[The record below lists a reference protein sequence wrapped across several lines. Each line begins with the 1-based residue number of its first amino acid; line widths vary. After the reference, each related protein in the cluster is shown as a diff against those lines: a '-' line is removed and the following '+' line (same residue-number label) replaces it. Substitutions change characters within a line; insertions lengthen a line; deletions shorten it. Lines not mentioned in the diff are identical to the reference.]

1 VTLLFRRTEA
11 LEAQIDAL
19 LDAISEGTLVFQQ
32 GIADYLQKDA
42 ERFEQRL
49 KAIAT
54 FESKADALRREI
66 ETRLYR
72 ESLIP
77 DHRGDVLGLL
87 ENIDNVIDEA
97 KKTLHQFAVERP
109 EVPADLTGDFLELAK
124 AGVDAAQHLVSAVR
138 AFFRDITAVPDH
150 IHKVY
155 FYEKEADR
163 LADRLK
169 RKIFTRDDLDLA
181 HKIHLRYFCLHVE
194 TLSDRAEEVADR
206 LAIYTIKRTL

>member
-1 VTLLFRRTEA
+1 MTVLFRRTRA
-11 LEAQIDAL
+11 LEAQIDQL
-19 LDAISEGTLVFQQ
+19 LDAISQGCLVFEQ
-32 GIADYLQKDA
+32 GIADYLRPDPEQ
-42 ERFEQRL
+42 FEKRL
-49 KAIAT
+49 SAIGDY
-54 FESKADALRREI
+54 EHKADALRREI

-97 KKTLHQFAVERP
+97 KKTLAQFAVERP
-109 EVPADLTGDFLELAK
+109 EIPADLSPLYLELAH
-124 AGVDAAQHLVSAVR
+124 AGVEAAQHLVSAVR

-155 FYEKEADR
+155 FYEQEADR

-169 RKIFTRDDLDLA
+169 RRIFAENLELA
-181 HKIHLRYFCLHVE
+181 RKIHLRYFCLHVE
-194 TLSDRAEEVADR
+194 NVSDRAEDVADR
-206 LAIYTIKRTL
+206 LSIYTIKRTI

>member
-1 VTLLFRRTEA
+1 MTLLFRRTRA
-11 LEAQIDAL
+11 LEAQIDEL

-49 KAIAT
+49 KAIAA

-109 EVPADLTGDFLELAK
+109 DVPADLTGEYLDLAK

-169 RKIFTRDDLDLA
+169 RKIFARDDLDLA
-181 HKIHLRYFCLHVE
+181 RKIHLRYFCLHVE

>member
-1 VTLLFRRTEA
+1 MPLLFRRTRA
-11 LEAQIDAL
+11 LEAQIDQL
-19 LDAISEGTLVFQQ
+19 LDAISEGCLVFGQ
-32 GIADYLQKDA
+32 GIEDYLRPDP

-49 KAIAT
+49 HAVGE
-54 FESKADALRREI
+54 FEHKADALRREI
-66 ETRLYR
+66 ETRLYT

-97 KKTLHQFAVERP
+97 KKTLSQFAVERP
-109 EVPADLTGDFLELAK
+109 EIPGDLAPDYLELAR
-124 AGVDAAQHLVSAVR
+124 ASVESAQHIVSAVR

-169 RKIFTRDDLDLA
+169 RKIFARDLELA
-181 HKIHLRYFCLHVE
+181 RKIHLRYFCLHVE
-194 TLSDRAEEVADR
+194 TVSDRAEDVADR
-206 LAIYTIKRTL
+206 LSIYTIKRTI

>member
-1 VTLLFRRTEA
+1 MTLLFRRTRA
-11 LEAQIDAL
+11 LEAQIDQL
-19 LDAISEGTLVFQQ
+19 LDAISEGCLVFEQ
-32 GIADYLQKDA
+32 GIADYLRPDPEQ
-42 ERFEQRL
+42 FEQRL
-49 KAIAT
+49 RAVAE
-54 FESKADALRREI
+54 FEHKADALRREI

-97 KKTLHQFAVERP
+97 KKTLAQFAVERP
-109 EVPADLTGDFLELAK
+109 EIPADLAPDYLELAH
-124 AGVDAAQHLVSAVR
+124 AGGQSAQHLVSAVR
-138 AFFRDITAVPDH
+138 SFFRDITAVPDH
-150 IHKVY
+150 VHKVY

-169 RKIFTRDDLDLA
+169 RRIFARDLELA

-194 TLSDRAEEVADR
+194 MVSDRAEDVADR

>member
-1 VTLLFRRTEA
+1 MPLLFRRTRA
-11 LEAQIDAL
+11 LESQIDVL
-19 LDAISEGTLVFQQ
+19 LDAISEGCLVFEQ
-32 GIADYLQKDA
+32 GVADYLKGDLDQFEVRLRA
-42 ERFEQRL
+42 IGEYER
-49 KAIAT
+49 
-54 FESKADALRREI
+54 KADELRREI

-97 KKTLHQFAVERP
+97 KKTLGQFAVEHP
-109 EVPADLTGDFLELAK
+109 EIPADLAPDYLELAH
-124 AGVDAAQHLVSAVR
+124 AGVQGAQSLVLAVR
-138 AFFRDITAVPDH
+138 AFFRDTAAVSDH

-163 LADRLK
+163 IADRLK
-169 RKIFTRDDLDLA
+169 RSIFTREIDLA

-194 TLSDRAEEVADR
+194 TLSDRAEDVADR
-206 LAIYTIKRTL
+206 LSIYTIKRTI

>member
-1 VTLLFRRTEA
+1 MTLLFRRTAA
-11 LEAQIDAL
+11 LEAQIDEL

-32 GIADYLQKDA
+32 GIADFLQKDA

-109 EVPADLTGDFLELAK
+109 DVPADLTGDYLELSK

-163 LADRLK
+163 IADRLK
-169 RKIFTRDDLDLA
+169 RKIFSRADLDLA
-181 HKIHLRYFCLHVE
+181 RKIHLRYFCLHVE

>member
-1 VTLLFRRTEA
+1 MTLLFRRTRA
-11 LEAQIDAL
+11 LEAQIDEL

-32 GIADYLQKDA
+32 GIADYLQKDV

-109 EVPADLTGDFLELAK
+109 EVPADVTSDFLELAK

>member
-1 VTLLFRRTEA
+1 MTLLFRRTRA
-11 LEAQIDAL
+11 LEAQIDEL

-32 GIADYLQKDA
+32 GIADYLQKDV

-49 KAIAT
+49 KAIAV

-109 EVPADLTGDFLELAK
+109 VVPADLTGEFLDLAK
-124 AGVDAAQHLVSAVR
+124 AGVEAAQHLVSAVR

>member
-1 VTLLFRRTEA
+1 MTLLFRRTRA
-11 LEAQIDAL
+11 IEAQIDGL

-32 GIADYLQKDA
+32 GIADYLQKNE
-42 ERFEQRL
+42 ERFQQHL
-49 KAIAT
+49 MAIAE
-54 FESKADALRREI
+54 FERKADGLRREI

-97 KKTLHQFAVERP
+97 KKTLNQFAVERP
-109 EVPADLTGDFLELAK
+109 DVPADLASDYLELAK
-124 AGVDAAQHLVSAVR
+124 AGVEGAQHLVSAVR

-169 RKIFTRDDLDLA
+169 RRIFAMDLDLA

-194 TLSDRAEEVADR
+194 TLSDRAEDVADR
-206 LAIYTIKRTL
+206 LSIYTIKRTI

>member
-1 VTLLFRRTEA
+1 VTLLFRRTAA
-11 LEAQIDAL
+11 LEAQIDEL

-32 GIADYLQKDA
+32 GIENFLQKDT

-109 EVPADLTGDFLELAK
+109 DVPADLTGDFLELAK

>member
-1 VTLLFRRTEA
+1 MTLLFKRTRA
-11 LEAQIDAL
+11 LEAQIDEL

-32 GIADYLQKDA
+32 GIEDYLLKDG

-49 KAIAT
+49 RAIAD
-54 FESKADALRREI
+54 FERNADALRREI

-97 KKTLHQFAVERP
+97 KKTLNQFAVERP
-109 EVPADLTGDFLELAK
+109 EIPADLTADYLDLAK
-124 AGVDAAQHLVSAVR
+124 ASVAAAQHLVSAAR

-169 RKIFTRDDLDLA
+169 RKIFSRDLDLA

-194 TLSDRAEEVADR
+194 NLSDRAEEVADR

>member
-1 VTLLFRRTEA
+1 MTLLFRRTRA
-11 LEAQIDAL
+11 LEAQIDQL
-19 LDAISEGTLVFQQ
+19 LDAISEGCLVFEQ
-32 GIADYLQKDA
+32 GIADYLRPDLEQ
-42 ERFEQRL
+42 FEKRL
-49 KAIAT
+49 VAIADY
-54 FESKADALRREI
+54 EHKADALRREI

-97 KKTLHQFAVERP
+97 KKTLAQFAVERP
-109 EVPADLTGDFLELAK
+109 EIPSDLAPDYLELAR
-124 AGVDAAQHLVSAVR
+124 AGTQAAQHLVSAVR
-138 AFFRDITAVPDH
+138 AFFRDLTVVPDH

-169 RKIFTRDDLDLA
+169 RRIFSMDVELA
-181 HKIHLRYFCLHVE
+181 RKIHLRYFCLHVE
-194 TLSDRAEEVADR
+194 NISDRAEEVADR
-206 LAIYTIKRTL
+206 LSIYTIKRTI

>member
-1 VTLLFRRTEA
+1 MTILFRRTRA
-11 LEAQIDAL
+11 LEAQIDEL

-32 GIADYLQKDA
+32 GIADYLQKDE
-42 ERFEQRL
+42 ERFQQHL
-49 KAIAT
+49 KAIAV

-97 KKTLHQFAVERP
+97 KKTLNQFSVERP
-109 EVPADLTGDFLELAK
+109 EIPADLASDYLELAK
-124 AGVDAAQHLVSAVR
+124 QGVEAAQHLVSAVR

-169 RKIFTRDDLDLA
+169 RRIFAADIDLA

-206 LAIYTIKRTL
+206 LAIYTIKRTI

>member
-1 VTLLFRRTEA
+1 MTLLFRRTRA
-11 LEAQIDAL
+11 LEAQIDEL

-32 GIADYLQKDA
+32 GIADYLQKDV

-49 KAIAT
+49 KAIAV

-109 EVPADLTGDFLELAK
+109 DVPADLTADFLDLAK

>member
-1 VTLLFRRTEA
+1 MTLLFRRTRA
-11 LEAQIDAL
+11 IEAQIDGL

-32 GIADYLQKDA
+32 GIADYLQKNE
-42 ERFEQRL
+42 ERFQQHL
-49 KAIAT
+49 VAIAE
-54 FESKADALRREI
+54 FERKADGLRREI

-97 KKTLHQFAVERP
+97 KKTLNQFAVERP
-109 EVPADLTGDFLELAK
+109 DVPADLASDYLELAK
-124 AGVDAAQHLVSAVR
+124 AGVEGAQHLVSAVR

-169 RKIFTRDDLDLA
+169 RRIFAMDLDLA

-194 TLSDRAEEVADR
+194 TLSDRAEDVADR
-206 LAIYTIKRTL
+206 LSIYTIKRTI

>member
-1 VTLLFRRTEA
+1 MTLLFKRTKA
-11 LEAQIDAL
+11 LEAQIDEL
-19 LDAISEGTLVFQQ
+19 LDAISEGTLVFQL
-32 GIADYLQKDA
+32 GIADYLQRDE
-42 ERFEQRL
+42 ERFQQHL
-49 KAIAT
+49 KAIAA
-54 FESKADALRREI
+54 FESRADALRREI

-97 KKTLHQFAVERP
+97 KKTLNQFAVERP
-109 EVPADLTGDFLELAK
+109 DVPADLSSDFLELAK
-124 AGVDAAQHLVSAVR
+124 AGVDASQHLVSAVR

-169 RKIFTRDDLDLA
+169 RKIFTRDVDLA